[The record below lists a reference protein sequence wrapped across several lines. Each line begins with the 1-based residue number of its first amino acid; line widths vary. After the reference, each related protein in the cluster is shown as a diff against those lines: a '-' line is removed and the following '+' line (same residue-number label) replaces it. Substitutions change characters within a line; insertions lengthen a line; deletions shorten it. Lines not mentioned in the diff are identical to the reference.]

1 MEKGN
6 QKLLRRQSH
15 QKVEK
20 MARRAAAVPL
30 EVPALTALAAQLGQP
45 GLHLAIV
52 QSASPFFAA
61 VRFIPKEKS
70 WLQA

>member
-1 MEKGN
+1 
-6 QKLLRRQSH
+6 
-15 QKVEK
+15 

-30 EVPALTALAAQLGQP
+30 EVPALAVLAAQLGQP

-52 QSASPFFAA
+52 QSASPFFAV